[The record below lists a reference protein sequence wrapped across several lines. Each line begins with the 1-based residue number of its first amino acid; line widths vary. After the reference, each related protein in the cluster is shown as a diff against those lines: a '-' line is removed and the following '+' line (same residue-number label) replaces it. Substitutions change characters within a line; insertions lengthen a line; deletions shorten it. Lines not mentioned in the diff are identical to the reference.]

1 MRAPP
6 SELLAVA
13 ARARRAADRYVE
25 EHADAAHAD
34 AAPRSPVPGEVGEV
48 DEVTLPGADRA
59 RAWARELA
67 ARGG

>member
-1 MRAPP
+1 MPRAPGERRTGTWRSTP
-6 SELLAVA
+6 TRHTPTLL
-13 ARARRAADRYVE
+13 
-25 EHADAAHAD
+25 
-34 AAPRSPVPGEVGEV
+34 PTSPVPGEVGEV